1 MASRSLKPTRQ
12 SMVKC
17 KKQEGQ
23 ADRETRAFVALQN
36 RKISR
41 KNDIEKKRGI
51 PLMEISIIENEAQ
64 NGQEQSKT
72 EKGIF
77 YQFRRI
83 FHVVMVKSS
92 PDQSLRGH
100 VHPDSI
106 YILIFNLKGKIS
118 VMLIVESPSPVVHYW
133 CQQYRVGGIN
143 IKKLFPES
151 LTQRDFFEGNWL
163 YLDTGPHN

>member
-72 EKGIF
+72 EKGI
-77 YQFRRI
+77 
-83 FHVVMVKSS
+83 
-92 PDQSLRGH
+92 
-100 VHPDSI
+100 
-106 YILIFNLKGKIS
+106 
-118 VMLIVESPSPVVHYW
+118 
-133 CQQYRVGGIN
+133 
-143 IKKLFPES
+143 
-151 LTQRDFFEGNWL
+151 
-163 YLDTGPHN
+163 